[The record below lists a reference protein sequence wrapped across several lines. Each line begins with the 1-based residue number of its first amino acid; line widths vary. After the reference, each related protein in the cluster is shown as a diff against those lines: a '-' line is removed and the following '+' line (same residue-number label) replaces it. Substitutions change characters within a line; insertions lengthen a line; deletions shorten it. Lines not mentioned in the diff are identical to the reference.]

1 MFQDD
6 MKIMQIKKTKLLFL
20 EDLMFQ
26 WEKLRNCQDWSQWE
40 GLTPPN
46 IATVQN
52 LNLQAGQDQN
62 TDTKTGIRPAKLQTD
77 WTKSVQKVRM
87 KGA

>member
-1 MFQDD
+1 MFHDD

-20 EDLMFQ
+20 EDLMIQ
-26 WEKLRNCQDWSQWE
+26 GAELRNCHDWSQWG
-40 GLTPPN
+40 GLNPPN

-62 TDTKTGIRPAKLQTD
+62 TDTKLASDPQSCRLTGPNQYKRY
-77 WTKSVQKVRM
+77 
-87 KGA
+87 G